1 MFTRK
6 TWTRVAIAV
15 VILIVL
21 FFVYRKFTKKSEYVF
36 PPTTTS
42 DTLTTRQAAYSSN
55 IDTCETI
62 YINAMNAAGTDQAAK
77 DAAMNTANTCISSNV
92 ISYYNAR
99 CPFLPGADGTSA
111 AITATGTGAP
121 IGGTS
126 NVAYAAYKSDID
138 VINAAYTDII
148 RQTDQTMSISIVQAA
163 RKADFTGA
171 SRKYFATLCPD
182 LYSNATST
190 ALTTQYL
197 AWTSAATATTAYG
210 FQASRVTKANIWQWA
225 IHAGLAPGTTGDT
238 YTAPTAPLIS
248 TTTTL
253 ALCANSDY
261 NAATLNGTTP
271 NWQIAADNG
280 PGTVNSSVVFP
291 WATASTTIC
300 APGTGTYIAGA
311 TATNPLP

>member
-6 TWTRVAIAV
+6 TWTRVAIAL
-15 VILIVL
+15 VIIIVL

-42 DTLTTRQAAYSSN
+42 DTLTTRQQAYSSN

-92 ISYYNAR
+92 IAYYNAR

-111 AITATGTGAP
+111 AITATGPGAP
-121 IGGTS
+121 VGGTS

-148 RQTDQTMSISIVQAA
+148 RQTDQTMSINIIQAA

-182 LYSNATST
+182 LYSNTTST

-197 AWTSAATATTAYG
+197 AWTSAATGGTAYG

-225 IHAGLAPGTTGDT
+225 IHAGIAPGTAGDT
-238 YTAPTAPLIS
+238 YTAPTGPLVGPPTV
-248 TTTTL
+248 TT
-253 ALCANSDY
+253 ACANSDY

-280 PGTVNSSVVFP
+280 PGTVNSSVTFP
-291 WATASTTIC
+291 WATASTTVC
-300 APGTGTYIAGA
+300 PVTGSYGITGA
-311 TATNPLP
+311 TAANPLP